1 MTRIWIDADSC
12 PKKVRTY
19 TAKYAENHSLEIIFA
34 ANKPLID
41 LNGYAKM
48 VICSKEKDA
57 ADDYIY
63 YNASAGDIV
72 ITRDII
78 LAERLVS
85 KGISV
90 INDRG
95 TAFTKDN
102 IKNRLADSA
111 LNLQLAQIGLGGASK
126 SCYTN
131 KNFDAFIKCFH
142 KEIKNLNS
150 LNVEFWK

>member
-1 MTRIWIDADSC
+1 M
-12 PKKVRTY
+12 
-19 TAKYAENHSLEIIFA
+19 
-34 ANKPLID
+34 
-41 LNGYAKM
+41 NGYAEM

-85 KGISV
+85 KGIAV

-111 LNLQLAQIGLGGASK
+111 LNLQLAQIGLGGSRK
-126 SCYTN
+126 SDYTN
-131 KNFDAFIKCFH
+131 KKFDAFIKCFH
-142 KEIKNLNS
+142 KVIKS
-150 LNVEFWK
+150 LNN